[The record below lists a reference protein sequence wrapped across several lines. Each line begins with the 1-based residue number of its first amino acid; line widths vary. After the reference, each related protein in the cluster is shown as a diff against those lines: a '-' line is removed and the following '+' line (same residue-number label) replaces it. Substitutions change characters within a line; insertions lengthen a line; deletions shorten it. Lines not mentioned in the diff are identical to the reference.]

1 MGCEDGGGPRE
12 KREVLTGK
20 GWVDGPE
27 GWSQVLVWWRSGK
40 SLSRPGSERPPA
52 PRAIDY
58 AQLGLP
64 APERAPNFPHA
75 LHPGRSARCSEAV
88 AYGLYMS
95 TNTFLAAAV
104 VAAVLFYGGT
114 LVLRGA
120 MSAGSLV
127 SFMLFQQSLSSA
139 FQVGRIG

>member
-1 MGCEDGGGPRE
+1 MHRAPALEQRASPPAC
-12 KREVLTGK
+12 
-20 GWVDGPE
+20 
-27 GWSQVLVWWRSGK
+27 
-40 SLSRPGSERPPA
+40 PA
-52 PRAIDY
+52 PRT
-58 AQLGLP
+58 P
-64 APERAPNFPHA
+64 APPPR
-75 LHPGRSARCSEAV
+75 SEAV
-88 AYGLYMS
+88 AYALYMT

-139 FQVGRIG
+139 FQVGGAAGWGRWGHRLSWWAGLLRRAVAARTANMAMCRPGSASTRRHVGGCSRQAPRHGWPH